1 MLDTSFTEPV
11 PIWCFN
17 CFFSVDTFDTLET
30 FDTEPKFELLF
41 TAFGG
46 RLNGKF
52 VRFVFEILRIGVG
65 GGGGF
70 MFGGRGGATVGRPLF
85 EREREKCVALKM
97 MKFF

>member
-1 MLDTSFTEPV
+1 MLETSFTEPV

-17 CFFSVDTFDTLET
+17 CFFNVDT

-65 GGGGF
+65 GGGGL
-70 MFGGRGGATVGRPLF
+70 MFGGRGGATVGRPLVWK
-85 EREREKCVALKM
+85 RDT
-97 MKFF
+97 